1 MSREKIVVLDF
12 GSQYAHLIAKRFRML
27 GFYSE
32 IALPSSS
39 LEVFKDAKGIIFS
52 GGPSSV
58 YDANVPEFNEEILS
72 LDLPILGLCYGHQ
85 LMQKCYGG
93 KVGKAE
99 TGEFG
104 FAKLNL
110 NENVKSPLFE
120 GLEQTEQVWMSHQD
134 EVLEA
139 GEGFEIIGSTKDCKA
154 AALQNLSK
162 KRFSLQCHCEV
173 KDTTH
178 GNKIFENFAKI
189 CGMQKNWD
197 EDTVLRTIL
206 EGIKTQAKDKNVLLF
221 LSGGVD
227 STITFALLN
236 KALGQERVLGLHIDN
251 GFMRK
256 NESKNVADSYKKF
269 GFNNFI
275 VEDAS
280 ESFLSAIKGLTDPQK
295 KRMAVGENFIKV
307 RDEVL
312 AKQHLDENEW
322 LLAQGTLYPDI
333 IESGGTKNSKTI
345 KTHHNRVEG
354 IQKLIAKGL
363 IIEPIR
369 DLYKDEVRAIG
380 KKLGLSDELVMRHP
394 FPGPGLSINVLCY
407 DGKSWSEKD
416 SEEFK
421 AAQKELDSVE
431 FTQFCENC
439 AKSLKRSVLPVRSVG
454 VQGDFRTYR
463 FPACL
468 TFKEEPP
475 VVDTRASVVEPVETT
490 ENTEPLVVE
499 ALETTEKTIN
509 LDISSASMAKT
520 KGRFFHVP
528 KIREKVESASS
539 EITNNAKYLN
549 RTVIK
554 LYQRKD
560 AKDEDFKL
568 MEGYCDK
575 TRLDQLR
582 EVDNIV
588 LTELHKSG
596 WYNKIFQHLTIDLP
610 YATKEGHAS
619 FVLRPVCSEDVMTA
633 RFAWLP
639 KEVLNEILYKI
650 AELDFVDAVF
660 FDATNKP
667 PATFGW
673 E

>member
-1 MSREKIVVLDF
+1 MAREKIVVLDF
-12 GSQYAHLIAKRFRML
+12 GSQYAHLIAKRFRIL
-27 GFYSE
+27 GYYSE
-32 IALPSSS
+32 IALPSSD
-39 LEVFKDAKGIIFS
+39 LGVFENIKGIIFS

-58 YDANVPEFNEEILS
+58 YDENVPEFNEKILS
-72 LDLPILGLCYGHQ
+72 LDIPVLGLCYGHQ
-85 LMQKCYGG
+85 LMTKCYGG
-93 KVGKAE
+93 KVGKAA

-104 FAKLNL
+104 FSELNL
-110 NENVKSPLFE
+110 NPDVKSPLFE
-120 GLEQTEQVWMSHQD
+120 GIEPVQQVWMSHQD
-134 EVLEA
+134 EVLEP
-139 GEGFEIIGSTKDCKA
+139 GEGFEVVGSTKDCRF

-162 KRFSLQCHCEV
+162 KRFSLQFHCEV
-173 KDTTH
+173 KDTPC
-178 GNKIFENFAKI
+178 GNQIFENFAKF
-189 CGMQKNWD
+189 CGMEKNWD
-197 EDTVLRTIL
+197 QDTVLKVIL
-206 EGIKTQAKDKNVLLF
+206 EGIKNQAKDKNVLLF

-236 KALGQERVLGLHIDN
+236 KALGQEKVLGLHIDN

-256 NESKNVADSYKKF
+256 NESKSVAEAYRKF

-307 RDEVL
+307 RNEVL
-312 AKQHLDENEW
+312 EKQHLDENQW

-345 KTHHNRVEG
+345 KTHHNRVQG
-354 IQKLIAKGL
+354 IQALIEKGL
-363 IIEPIR
+363 IIEPIK

-380 KKLGLSDELVMRHP
+380 KKLELDDSLVMRHP
-394 FPGPGLSINVLCY
+394 FPGPGLSINVLCN

-416 SEEFK
+416 GEEFA
-421 AAQKELDSVE
+421 AAQKELDSIK

-439 AKSLKRSVLPVRSVG
+439 QQSLARSVLPVRSVG

-468 TFKEEPP
+468 TFKDEG
-475 VVDTRASVVEPVETT
+475 
-490 ENTEPLVVE
+490 NGFYHL
-499 ALETTEKTIN
+499 
-509 LDISSASMAKT
+509 
-520 KGRFFHVP
+520 P

-539 EITNNAKYLN
+539 EITNNSKYLN

-554 LYQRKD
+554 LYQNPSVKD
-560 AKDEDFKL
+560 GQMKL
-568 MEGYCDK
+568 QEGYCDK
-575 TRLDQLR
+575 RRLDQLR
-582 EVDNIV
+582 EVDSIV
-588 LTELHKSG
+588 LAELHKSG
-596 WYNKIFQHLTIDLP
+596 WYGKIFQHLTIDLP
-610 YATKEGHAS
+610 YASASGHAS

-633 RFAWLP
+633 RFAWWP
-639 KEVLNEILYKI
+639 KELMQTILEQI
-650 AELDFVDAVF
+650 ARLDFVDAVY

>member
-1 MSREKIVVLDF
+1 MPREKIVVLDF
-12 GSQYAHLIAKRFRML
+12 GSQYAHLIAKRFRIL
-27 GFYSE
+27 GYYSE
-32 IALPSSS
+32 IVLPSAE
-39 LEVFKDAKGIIFS
+39 LCAFENAKGIIFS

-58 YDANVPEFNEEILS
+58 YDENVPEFNEKILS
-72 LDLPILGLCYGHQ
+72 LEIPVLGLCYGHQ
-85 LMQKCYGG
+85 LMTKCYGG
-93 KVGKAE
+93 NVGKAA

-104 FAKLNL
+104 FSELNL
-110 NENVKSPLFE
+110 NPNVKSPLFE
-120 GLEQTEQVWMSHQD
+120 GIEPVQQVWMSHQD
-134 EVLEA
+134 EVLSL
-139 GEGFEIIGSTKDCKA
+139 GEGFEVVGSTKDCKFA
-154 AALQNLSK
+154 AVQNLSK
-162 KRFSLQCHCEV
+162 KRFSLQFHCEV
-173 KDTTH
+173 KDTPC
-178 GNKIFENFAKI
+178 GNQIFENFAKI
-189 CGMQKNWD
+189 CGMEKNWD
-197 EDTVLRTIL
+197 QDTVLKVIL
-206 EGIKTQAKDKNVLLF
+206 EGIKNQADGKNVLLF

-256 NESKNVADSYKKF
+256 NESKNVAEAYRKF

-280 ESFLSAIKGLTDPQK
+280 ESFLNAIKGLTDPQQ

-307 RDEVL
+307 RNEVL
-312 AKQHLDENEW
+312 EKQNLDENQW

-345 KTHHNRVEG
+345 KTHHNRVQG
-354 IQKLIAKGL
+354 IQALIEKGL
-363 IIEPIR
+363 IIEPIK

-380 KKLGLSDELVMRHP
+380 KKLGLDESLVMRHP

-407 DGKSWSEKD
+407 NGKSWSAKD
-416 SEEFK
+416 EEEFE
-421 AAQKELDSVE
+421 AAQKELDSVK
-431 FTQFCENC
+431 FTQFCEHCQQN
-439 AKSLKRSVLPVRSVG
+439 LRRSVLPVRSVG

-468 TFKEEPP
+468 TFKDEG
-475 VVDTRASVVEPVETT
+475 
-490 ENTEPLVVE
+490 N
-499 ALETTEKTIN
+499 
-509 LDISSASMAKT
+509 
-520 KGRFFHVP
+520 GFFHVP
-528 KIREKVESASS
+528 KFREKVEGASS
-539 EITNNAKYLN
+539 EITNSSKYLN

-554 LYQRKD
+554 LYQNPAVKD
-560 AKDEDFKL
+560 GQMKL
-568 MEGYCDK
+568 QEGYCDK
-575 TRLDQLR
+575 RRLDQLR

-610 YATKEGHAS
+610 YASTNDHAS

-633 RFAWLP
+633 RFAWWP
-639 KEVLNEILYKI
+639 KELMVSILTQI
-650 AELDFVDAVF
+650 AKLDFVDAVY

>member
-1 MSREKIVVLDF
+1 MAREKIVVLDF
-12 GSQYAHLIAKRFRML
+12 GSQYAHLIAKRFRIL
-27 GFYSE
+27 GYYSE
-32 IALPSSS
+32 IALPSSD
-39 LEVFKDAKGIIFS
+39 LDVFENTKGIIFS

-58 YDANVPEFNEEILS
+58 YDENVPEFNEKILS
-72 LDLPILGLCYGHQ
+72 LDIPVLGLCYGHQ
-85 LMQKCYGG
+85 LMTKCYGG
-93 KVGKAE
+93 KVGKAA

-104 FAKLNL
+104 FSELNL
-110 NENVKSPLFE
+110 NPDVKSPLFE
-120 GLEQTEQVWMSHQD
+120 GIEPVQQVWMSHQD
-134 EVLEA
+134 EVLEP
-139 GEGFEIIGSTKDCKA
+139 GEGFEVVGSTKDCRF

-162 KRFSLQCHCEV
+162 KRFSLQFHCEV
-173 KDTTH
+173 KDTPC
-178 GNKIFENFAKI
+178 GNQIFENFAKF
-189 CGMQKNWD
+189 CGMEKNWD
-197 EDTVLRTIL
+197 QDTVLKVIL
-206 EGIKTQAKDKNVLLF
+206 EGIKNQAKDKNVLLF

-236 KALGQERVLGLHIDN
+236 KALGQEKVLGLHIDN

-256 NESKNVADSYKKF
+256 NESKSVAEAYRKF

-307 RDEVL
+307 RNEVL
-312 AKQHLDENEW
+312 EKQHLDENQW

-345 KTHHNRVEG
+345 KTHHNRVQG
-354 IQKLIAKGL
+354 IQALIEKGL
-363 IIEPIR
+363 IIEPIK

-380 KKLGLSDELVMRHP
+380 KKLGLDDSLVMRHP
-394 FPGPGLSINVLCY
+394 FPGPGLSINVLCN

-416 SEEFK
+416 EEEFA
-421 AAQKELDSVE
+421 AAQKELESIK

-439 AKSLKRSVLPVRSVG
+439 QQSLARSVLPVRSVG

-468 TFKEEPP
+468 TFKDEG
-475 VVDTRASVVEPVETT
+475 
-490 ENTEPLVVE
+490 NGFYHL
-499 ALETTEKTIN
+499 
-509 LDISSASMAKT
+509 
-520 KGRFFHVP
+520 P

-539 EITNNAKYLN
+539 EITNNSKYLN

-554 LYQRKD
+554 LYQNPSVKD
-560 AKDEDFKL
+560 GQMKL
-568 MEGYCDK
+568 QEGYCDK
-575 TRLDQLR
+575 RRLDQLR
-582 EVDNIV
+582 EVDSIV
-588 LTELHKSG
+588 LAELHKSG
-596 WYNKIFQHLTIDLP
+596 WYGKIFQHLTIDLP
-610 YATKEGHAS
+610 YASASGHAS

-633 RFAWLP
+633 RFAWWP
-639 KEVLNEILYKI
+639 KELMQTILEQI
-650 AELDFVDAVF
+650 ARLDFVDAVY